1 VEAKQRPFEY
11 WVDHRFALH
20 SNPWG
25 SPRILAQP
33 PFVLREPKAAPIPER
48 FNNREIKKGNL
59 SYLAMIERS
68 AIVNA
73 KQERKHS
80 NK

>member
-1 VEAKQRPFEY
+1 MPTLEV
-11 WVDHRFALH
+11 RFICLF
-20 SNPWG
+20 S
-25 SPRILAQP
+25 RLILAQP
-33 PFVLREPKAAPIPER
+33 PFVVREPKAAPIPER

-59 SYLAMIERS
+59 SYLAMIERC
-68 AIVNA
+68 ATVNA